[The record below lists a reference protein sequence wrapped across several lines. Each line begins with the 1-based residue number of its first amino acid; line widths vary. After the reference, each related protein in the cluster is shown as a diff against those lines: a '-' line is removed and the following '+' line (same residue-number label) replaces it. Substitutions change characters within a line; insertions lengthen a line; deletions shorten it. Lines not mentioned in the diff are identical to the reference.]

1 MAAAVATPR
10 HERERER
17 TIAHSPA
24 GAGAGDAYVIGTAS
38 TNTCP
43 FSPKNAIMGG
53 GSCTPYCTP
62 LQLRPHLQID
72 ARISS
77 RLATAPQCQAAAA
90 ALGKTWNGA
99 GSWSTSPAGCLDES
113 VGANRG
119 MFFNSHSDGHVQ
131 GDQAPVCMI
140 ARASSNTRAMR
151 QSALGALGAALHL
164 LAAACL

>member
-1 MAAAVATPR
+1 MAAATTTPR

-24 GAGAGDAYVIGTAS
+24 GAGAGDAYVIGKVS
-38 TNTCP
+38 TNNCP
-43 FSPKNAIMGG
+43 VS
-53 GSCTPYCTP
+53 
-62 LQLRPHLQID
+62 
-72 ARISS
+72 SS
-77 RLATAPQCQAAAA
+77 RLATASQCQAAAA
-90 ALGKTWNGA
+90 ALAKTWNGA